1 MGYAG
6 REPAI
11 IITLNKI
18 LGKIQHK
25 IIRDFYEIE
34 FLQKSQFFPQKFVH
48 NLTETTHSF
57 LIDNL
62 LTHYPN
68 NGLILNGE
76 TINDVTSDGTV
87 ATDYFIVDS
96 LADQANLS
104 RSLPFIANSVTLIK
118 DFYEKTQIIATV
130 INYPI
135 LDITLNS
142 HKDTEVF
149 CNQKRIQITANT
161 NSEPL
166 AIISNIASENSEFY
180 NFNSL
185 AYEALLIFQNKADI
199 LIKSYKDSHQL
210 YAFEFIARKAN
221 FICSVDEEKQIF
233 KISNNKSIAN
243 T

>member
-11 IITLNKI
+11 IITLNKV
-18 LGKIQHK
+18 LEKIQHK

-34 FLQKSQFFPQKFVH
+34 YLQKSQFFPQKFVN
-48 NLTETTHSF
+48 NLIDTTHSF
-57 LIDNL
+57 LIENL

-76 TINDVTSDGTV
+76 VINDATTDG
-87 ATDYFIVDS
+87 ADSTDYFIVDS
-96 LADQANLS
+96 LSDQANLS
-104 RSLPFIANSVTLIK
+104 RSLPFVANSITLINN
-118 DFYEKTQIIATV
+118 FYDKTQIIAAV

-135 LDITLNS
+135 LNITLNT

-161 NSEPL
+161 NPEPL
-166 AIISNIASENSEFY
+166 NIISNIASDKSEFY
-180 NFNSL
+180 HFNSL
-185 AYEALLIFQNKADI
+185 AYEALLIFQNKADL

-210 YAFEFIARKAN
+210 YAFEFIAKKAN
-221 FICSVDEEKQIF
+221 FICDVDEEKKII
-233 KISNNKSIAN
+233 KISNNKSTAN